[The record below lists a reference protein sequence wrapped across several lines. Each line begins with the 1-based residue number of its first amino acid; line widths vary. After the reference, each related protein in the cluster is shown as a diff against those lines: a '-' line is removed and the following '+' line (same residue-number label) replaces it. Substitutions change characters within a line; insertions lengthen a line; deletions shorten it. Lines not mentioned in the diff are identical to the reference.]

1 MSQTPLG
8 HTGATGFH
16 EVGPARQRIAR
27 LVWVGAAVLIMM
39 LAVGGY
45 LAAGIAMSATDRQA
59 AEVVLEKALT
69 DNNQIA
75 RTMPTGQT
83 SVSGS
88 RAPAQAKATMDGL
101 ASAYKQAQATV
112 ASDLPR
118 LRQASAAL
126 RDQSHSLLVVP
137 QRGSLDDERA
147 RVDAVV
153 IAYSAAGDL
162 FQVASDQMGAYS
174 SIFDAVVALGSLVPT
189 INSQDVHGAL
199 AAFPDLKAKVQQ
211 AVTMSKGR
219 NVAPQMQTLID
230 SLATFVADLEQLL
243 QADQAG
249 DFSAVE
255 ALGTR
260 VQADSDAIGRFD
272 QTGFDTYEST
282 LFKPYEDRYVAALTR
297 AGFKV
302 TMVS

>member
-8 HTGATGFH
+8 RTGVTGSH
-16 EVGPARQRIAR
+16 ELGPARRRIAR
-27 LVWVGAAVLIMM
+27 LVWVGAAALIVI

-45 LAAGIAMSATDRQA
+45 LAAGIALGAADRQA
-59 AEVVLEKALT
+59 ADVVLEKAIT

-75 RTMPTGQT
+75 RAMPTGQT
-83 SVSGS
+83 SVDGS

-101 ASAYKQAQATV
+101 ASAYKQARATV

-118 LRQASAAL
+118 LRQASATL

-137 QRGSLDDERA
+137 QRRSLDDERA

-153 IAYSAAGDL
+153 VAYLAAGDL

-174 SIFDAVVALGSLVPT
+174 SIFDAVMALGSLVPT

-199 AAFPDLKAKVQQ
+199 AAFPDLKAKVKQ
-211 AVTMSKGR
+211 AATLSKGR
-219 NVAPQMQTLID
+219 NVAPQMRTLID
-230 SLATFVADLEQLL
+230 TLATFVTDLELLL
-243 QADQAG
+243 QSDQAG
-249 DFSAVE
+249 DVSAVE
-255 ALGTR
+255 ALSTR

-302 TMVS
+302 TM